1 MKGDLS
7 PRRLSHERHRYPSH
21 VPDPHLLVFGFCSGR
36 FPLMDTSAAR
46 TRIRDLLRRDPTQI
60 EEELAIHLIR
70 TGHLYTVEEVIFGK
84 RPFTC
89 PIGALTPV
97 ADLILEKWNSMERT
111 HQDGL
116 RLQLQGLLWRIRDR
130 EVSEPGSYRTVG
142 IDLDVETILR
152 GIKLASCIWGELDFE
167 QRQRIR
173 MALQS
178 FRASAAAMKESRRP

>member
-1 MKGDLS
+1 MEPNSGWT
-7 PRRLSHERHRYPSH
+7 RVRE
-21 VPDPHLLVFGFCSGR
+21 LLGR
-36 FPLMDTSAAR
+36 NP
-46 TRIRDLLRRDPTQI
+46 TRI

-89 PIGALTPV
+89 PIGALAPV
-97 ADLILEKWNSMERT
+97 ADLILEKWNLMERT
-111 HQDGL
+111 HQDAL
-116 RLQLQGLLWRIRDR
+116 RSQLQQLLWRIRDR

-152 GIKLASCIWGELDFE
+152 GIKLASCVWGELNSE

-173 MALQS
+173 MALQD
-178 FRASAAAMKESRRP
+178 FRASAAAMKKATRR

>member
-1 MKGDLS
+1 M
-7 PRRLSHERHRYPSH
+7 E
-21 VPDPHLLVFGFCSGR
+21 
-36 FPLMDTSAAR
+36 TNATW
-46 TRIRDLLRRDPTQI
+46 TRIRDLLGRDPTRI

-70 TGHLYTVEEVIFGK
+70 TGRLHTVEEVIFGK
-84 RPFTC
+84 RLFTC

-111 HQDGL
+111 HQDAL
-116 RLQLQGLLWRIRDR
+116 RSQLQGLLWRIRDR
-130 EVSEPGSYRTVG
+130 EVSEPGSNRTVG

-152 GIKLASCIWGELDFE
+152 GIKLASGVWSELDSE

-178 FRASAAAMKESRRP
+178 FRASAAAMKEARRQRRRADS

>member
-1 MKGDLS
+1 
-7 PRRLSHERHRYPSH
+7 
-21 VPDPHLLVFGFCSGR
+21 
-36 FPLMDTSAAR
+36 MDTNASW
-46 TRIRDLLRRDPTQI
+46 TRIRDLLGRDPTRI

-70 TGHLYTVEEVIFGK
+70 TGHIHTVEEVIFGK

-111 HQDGL
+111 HQDAL
-116 RLQLQGLLWRIRDR
+116 RSQLQSLLWRIRGR

-142 IDLDVETILR
+142 IDLDVDTILR
-152 GIKLASCIWGELDFE
+152 GIKLASCVWGDLDAE

-173 MALQS
+173 LALQS
-178 FRASAAAMKESRRP
+178 FRASAAAMKEVRRRDLRRP

>member
-1 MKGDLS
+1 
-7 PRRLSHERHRYPSH
+7 
-21 VPDPHLLVFGFCSGR
+21 
-36 FPLMDTSAAR
+36 MDATVAR
-46 TRIRDLLRRDPTQI
+46 TRIRDLLGRDPTRI

-84 RPFTC
+84 QPFTC

-111 HQDGL
+111 HQDAL
-116 RLQLQGLLWRIRDR
+116 RSQLQQLLWRIRDR

-152 GIKLASCIWGELDFE
+152 AIKLASSVWGELDSD
-167 QRQRIR
+167 QRRRIQT
-173 MALQS
+173 ALQS
-178 FRASAAAMKESRRP
+178 FRASAAAMRDARRP